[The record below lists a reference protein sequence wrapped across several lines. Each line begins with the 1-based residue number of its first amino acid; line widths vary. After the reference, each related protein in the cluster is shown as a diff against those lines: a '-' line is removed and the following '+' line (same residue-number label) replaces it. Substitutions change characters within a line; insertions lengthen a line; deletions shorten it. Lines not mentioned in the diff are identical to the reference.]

1 MGHLILWEYLTD
13 DRVDQNTEQSGL
25 HKGQLERE
33 EKLMSRRKIIDRRP
47 IDPDP
52 RYNSLLVSK
61 FTNGLM
67 ERGKKSLAQR
77 IFYDAMDIV
86 GTKVQDNDVLTVFEE
101 AMEKVRPKVEVKSRR
116 VGGATYQ
123 VPMEVRQTRRN
134 ALAIRWIIG
143 FAKSRSGKSM
153 SEKLAAELVDAFNN
167 RGSAVKKRDDTHRMA
182 EANKAFAHYRW

>member
-1 MGHLILWEYLTD
+1 
-13 DRVDQNTEQSGL
+13 
-25 HKGQLERE
+25 
-33 EKLMSRRKIIDRRP
+33 MSRRRTAEKRT

-52 RYNSLLVSK
+52 RYNSVLVTK

-67 ERGKKSLAQR
+67 ERGKKTLAQR

-86 GTKVQDNDVLTVFEE
+86 NEKVKDEDPLVVFEE

-143 FAKSRSGKSM
+143 YARSRSGRSM
-153 SEKLAAELVDAFNN
+153 SEKLAAELVDAYNN
-167 RGSAVKKRDDTHRMA
+167 RGAAVKKRDDTHRMA

>member
-1 MGHLILWEYLTD
+1 MPRR
-13 DRVDQNTEQSGL
+13 RVI
-25 HKGQLERE
+25 
-33 EKLMSRRKIIDRRP
+33 EKRP

-52 RYNSLLVSK
+52 RFKSVLVSK
-61 FTNGLM
+61 FTHGLM
-67 ERGKKSLAQR
+67 ERGKKSVAQR
-77 IFYDAMDIV
+77 IFYDAMNIV
-86 GTKVQDNDVLTVFEE
+86 STKMPDEDVLTVFEE
-101 AMEKVRPKVEVKSRR
+101 AMEKVRPKVEVRSRR

-153 SEKLAAELVDAFNN
+153 AEKLAAELLDAYND
-167 RGSAVKKRDDTHRMA
+167 RGASVKKRDDTHRMA

>member
-1 MGHLILWEYLTD
+1 
-13 DRVDQNTEQSGL
+13 
-25 HKGQLERE
+25 
-33 EKLMSRRKIIDRRP
+33 MSRRKTAERRP
-47 IDPDP
+47 IDADE
-52 RYNSLLVSK
+52 RFGSVLVSK

-67 ERGKKSLAQR
+67 ERGKKSIAQR

-86 GTKVQDNDVLTVFEE
+86 TSKVQEADALTVFEE

-134 ALAIRWIIG
+134 ALAIRWIINYS
-143 FAKSRSGKSM
+143 KSRSGKSM
-153 SEKLAAELVDAFNN
+153 SEKLAAEIIDAYNN
-167 RGSAVKKRDDTHRMA
+167 RGASVKKRDDTHRMA

>member
-1 MGHLILWEYLTD
+1 
-13 DRVDQNTEQSGL
+13 
-25 HKGQLERE
+25 
-33 EKLMSRRKIIDRRP
+33 MSRRRTAEKRP

-52 RYNSLLVSK
+52 RYNSVLVTK

-67 ERGKKSLAQR
+67 ERGKRTLAQR

-86 GTKVQDNDVLTVFEE
+86 NEKVKDEEPLAVFEE

-143 FAKSRSGKSM
+143 YARSRSGRSM
-153 SEKLAAELVDAFNN
+153 SEKLAAELVDAYNN
-167 RGSAVKKRDDTHRMA
+167 RGAAVKKRDDTHRMA

>member
-1 MGHLILWEYLTD
+1 
-13 DRVDQNTEQSGL
+13 
-25 HKGQLERE
+25 
-33 EKLMSRRKIIDRRP
+33 MSRRKVSSRRP

-52 RYNSLLVSK
+52 KFNSLLVSK

-67 ERGKKSLAQR
+67 ERGKKSLAHR
-77 IFYDAMDIV
+77 IFYDAMEIV
-86 GTKVQDNDVLTVFEE
+86 EKKVDDTDPLTVFEE
-101 AMEKVRPKVEVKSRR
+101 AMENVRPKVEVKSRR

-143 FAKSRSGKSM
+143 FAKSRSGRSM
-153 SEKLAAELVDAFNN
+153 SEKLAAEFIDAYNN
-167 RGSAVKKRDDTHRMA
+167 RGASVKKRDDTHRMA